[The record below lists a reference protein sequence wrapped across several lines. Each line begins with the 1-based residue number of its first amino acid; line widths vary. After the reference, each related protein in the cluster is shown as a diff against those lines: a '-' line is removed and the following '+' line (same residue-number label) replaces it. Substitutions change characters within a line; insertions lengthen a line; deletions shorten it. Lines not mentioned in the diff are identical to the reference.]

1 MFICSY
7 ISISVK
13 NKVFFVTYQ
22 KYTYFNFAFTLKY
35 NSFLLDIYKNSF
47 YHDRQLLKGY
57 MMNLQTIK
65 PFITKKNTILGTTVL
80 ITIIWVG
87 HALFFNANSEEYKT
101 QPLII
106 GDITESITASG
117 TINPLSTVSI
127 GTQASGRIAEIY
139 VDYNSE
145 VKEGQLLA
153 LIDQDN
159 AKANVAQ
166 REAALE
172 IAKAQVAVEENNIKY
187 YKKALDRISKLNA
200 SKYSTEK
207 ELEAAERDYEN
218 SIAQLALEQAQ
229 VKQAEASLNS
239 AKTELSYTEIKSP
252 VNGIV
257 ISKAVEVGQT
267 VAASFSTPELFS
279 VAEDLTKMQIEA
291 SVVEADIAK
300 VKEGQTARFSV
311 DSYTDEYFFGKVVQV
326 RNEAVSTSNVV
337 SYTVVIEID
346 NSELK
351 LKPGMTA
358 NVEIITAEKKDI
370 LLAPNQALRFYMDDS
385 DNAKRYQ
392 DRGLWVIRNGKPQR
406 VVIKIGVSDDSNTQ
420 IFSDELQSGD
430 KVITAKTASK
440 EQQKA
445 MRMRMPR

>member
-1 MFICSY
+1 MNMKFDPKKI
-7 ISISVK
+7 
-13 NKVFFVTYQ
+13 
-22 KYTYFNFAFTLKY
+22 TLKHITY
-35 NSFLLDIYKNSF
+35 IILAALVIYAGQKII
-47 YHDRQLLKGY
+47 GG
-57 MMNLQTIK
+57 
-65 PFITKKNTILGTTVL
+65 KKAV
-80 ITIIWVG
+80 
-87 HALFFNANSEEYKT
+87 ADYKT
-101 QPLII
+101 QPLTLGNIV
-106 GDITESITASG
+106 ESVTASG
-117 TINPLSTVSI
+117 TIKPLSTVSI

-145 VKEGQLLA
+145 VKQGQLLA

-172 IAKAQVAVEENNIKY
+172 IAKAQVEVEENNIKY
-187 YKKALDRISKLNA
+187 FKKVLDRISKLNA

-207 ELEAAERDYEN
+207 ELEAAERDYDN
-218 SIAQLALEQAQ
+218 ATAQLVLEKAQ

-239 AKTELSYTEIKSP
+239 ALTELSYTEIKSP

-300 VKEGQTARFSV
+300 VKEGQVVRFSV
-311 DSYTDEYFFGKVVQV
+311 DSYADEYFFGKVVQV
-326 RNEAVSTSNVV
+326 RNEAVTTSNVV

-346 NSELK
+346 NSDMK

-358 NVEIITAEKKDI
+358 NVEIITADIKDA
-370 LLAPNQALRFYMDDS
+370 LLVPNQALRFYMEDG

-392 DRGLWVIRNGKPQR
+392 DRGIWVIRDGKPQR
-406 VVIKIGVSDDSNTQ
+406 ISIKLGVSDDANTQ
-420 IFSDELQSGD
+420 IITDEIKDGD
-430 KVITAKTASK
+430 IVIIAKHGGDIK
-440 EQQKA
+440 NQRA

>member
-1 MFICSY
+1 MNIQ
-7 ISISVK
+7 
-13 NKVFFVTYQ
+13 NQ
-22 KYTYFNFAFTLKY
+22 KKITLKHIAY
-35 NSFLLDIYKNSF
+35 IVIAALVIYF
-47 YHDRQLLKGY
+47 GRG
-57 MMNLQTIK
+57 
-65 PFITKKNTILGTTVL
+65 
-80 ITIIWVG
+80 
-87 HALFFNANSEEYKT
+87 LFGNNKTPTGFRT
-101 QPLII
+101 QPLTV
-106 GDITESITASG
+106 GNITESITASG

-172 IAKAQVAVEENNIKY
+172 IAKAQVEVVENNIKY
-187 YKKALDRISKLNA
+187 YKKTLDRISKLNA
-200 SKYSTEK
+200 AKYSAVK
-207 ELEAAERDYEN
+207 ELEAAERDYDN
-218 SIAQLALEQAQ
+218 AVAQLALEKAQ

-239 AKTELSYTEIKSP
+239 AQTELSYTEIKSP

-300 VKEGQTARFSV
+300 VKEGQDVRFSV
-311 DSYTDEYFFGKVVQV
+311 DSYADEYFHGKVVQV
-326 RNEAVSTSNVV
+326 RNEAVTTSNVV

-346 NSELK
+346 NSDMK

-358 NVEIITAEKKDI
+358 NVEIITADVKNV
-370 LLAPNQALRFYMDDS
+370 LLAPNQALRFYMEDG

-392 DRGLWVIRNGKPQR
+392 DRGVWIIKDGKPTR
-406 VVIKIGVSDDSNTQ
+406 ISVKLGVSDDANTQ
-420 IFSDELQSGD
+420 IISDELKEGD
-430 KVITAKTASK
+430 SVIVSK
-440 EQQKA
+440 AGANMDRARQ

>member
-1 MFICSY
+1 MSIQNNPKKITVKHIVY
-7 ISISVK
+7 ILIATVAVYGAYSWLGR
-13 NKVFFVTYQ
+13 T
-22 KYTYFNFAFTLKY
+22 
-35 NSFLLDIYKNSF
+35 
-47 YHDRQLLKGY
+47 
-57 MMNLQTIK
+57 QTAEK
-65 PFITKKNTILGTTVL
+65 FR
-80 ITIIWVG
+80 
-87 HALFFNANSEEYKT
+87 T
-101 QPLII
+101 QPLTV
-106 GDITESITASG
+106 GNITESITASG

-172 IAKAQVAVEENNIKY
+172 IAKAQVEVVENNIKY
-187 YKKALDRISKLNA
+187 YKKTLERISKLNA

-207 ELEAAERDYEN
+207 ELEAAERDYDN
-218 SIAQLALEQAQ
+218 AVAQLALEKAQ
-229 VKQAEASLNS
+229 VKQAQASLNS
-239 AKTELSYTEIKSP
+239 AQTELSYTEIKSP

-300 VKEGQTARFSV
+300 VKEGQTVRFNV
-311 DSYTDEYFFGKVVQV
+311 DSYADEYFYGKVVQV
-326 RNEAVSTSNVV
+326 RNEAVTTSNVV

-346 NSELK
+346 NSDLK

-358 NVEIITAEKKDI
+358 NVEIITADVHDA
-370 LLAPNQALRFYMDDS
+370 LLAPNQALRFYMEEG

-392 DRGLWVIRNGKPQR
+392 DRGVWIIRDGKPTR
-406 VVIKIGVSDDSNTQ
+406 ISIKIGVSDDSNTQ
-420 IFSDELQSGD
+420 IITDELKAGD
-430 KVITAKTASK
+430 KVIISK
-440 EQQKA
+440 IGADNKGRQ

>member
-1 MFICSY
+1 MEI
-7 ISISVK
+7 K
-13 NKVFFVTYQ
+13 NLQ
-22 KYTYFNFAFTLKY
+22 KYLTPKNAVLGVVV
-35 NSFLLDIYKNSF
+35 LLCIIFGVKKIY
-47 YHDRQLLKGY
+47 
-57 MMNLQTIK
+57 
-65 PFITKKNTILGTTVL
+65 
-80 ITIIWVG
+80 G
-87 HALFFNANSEEYKT
+87 HSAAQMYKT
-101 QPLII
+101 QPLAL
-106 GDITESITASG
+106 GNITESITASG

-159 AKANVAQ
+159 AKASVAQ

-172 IAKAQVAVEENNIKY
+172 IAKAQVNVVENNIKY
-187 YKKALDRISKLNA
+187 YKKALDRISQLNA
-200 SKYSTEK
+200 SKYSAVK
-207 ELEAAERDYEN
+207 DLEAAERDYDNAVAE
-218 SIAQLALEQAQ
+218 LALEKAQ
-229 VKQAEASLNS
+229 VKQAEAALNS
-239 AKTELSYTEIKSP
+239 ALTELSYTEIKSP

-300 VKEGQTARFSV
+300 VKDGQTARFTV
-311 DSYTDEYFFGKVVQV
+311 DSYADEFFYGKVVQV

-337 SYTVVIEID
+337 TYTVVIEID
-346 NSELK
+346 NSDLK

-358 NVEIITAEKKDI
+358 NVEIITAEEKDV
-370 LLAPNQALRFYMDDS
+370 LLAPNQALRFYMD
-385 DNAKRYQ
+385 NTKRYQ
-392 DRGLWVIRNGKPQR
+392 DRGLWILRKGKPER
-406 VVIKIGVSDDSNTQ
+406 ISVTIGVSDENNTE
-420 IFSDELQSGD
+420 IKSTELKAGDE
-430 KVITAKTASK
+430 VITSKTGASDK
-440 EQQKA
+440 ERA

>member
-1 MFICSY
+1 MKKEVKIEARDALKNMQNNWQRLSKKQKICGA
-7 ISISVK
+7 IGGI
-13 NKVFFVTYQ
+13 
-22 KYTYFNFAFTLKY
+22 
-35 NSFLLDIYKNSF
+35 LL
-47 YHDRQLLKGY
+47 
-57 MMNLQTIK
+57 
-65 PFITKKNTILGTTVL
+65 
-80 ITIIWVG
+80 IIGVCW
-87 HALFFNANSEEYKT
+87 LWRNANDQSAEYKT
-101 QPLII
+101 QPLQI
-106 GDITESITASG
+106 GDISQIITASG

-187 YKKALDRISKLNA
+187 YKKALERISKLNA

-207 ELEAAERDYEN
+207 ELEAAERDYDN
-218 SIAQLALEQAQ
+218 AIAQLALEQAQ
-229 VKQAEASLNS
+229 VKQAEAALNS
-239 AKTELSYTEIKSP
+239 ALTELSYTEIKSP

-291 SVVEADIAK
+291 AVVEADIAK
-300 VKEGQTARFSV
+300 VHSGQTARFTV
-311 DSYTDEYFFGKVVQV
+311 DSYNDEYFYGKVVQV
-326 RNEAVSTSNVV
+326 RNDAVTTSNVV
-337 SYTVVIEID
+337 TYTVVIEID
-346 NSELK
+346 NSNLK

-358 NVEIITAEKKDI
+358 NVEIITADLKNV
-370 LLAPNQALRFYMDDS
+370 LLTPNQALRFYMDS
-385 DNAKRYQ
+385 GDNAKRYSY
-392 DRGLWVIRNGKPQR
+392 RGVWILRDGKPVR
-406 VVIKIGVSDDSNTQ
+406 VSVTLGVSDDNNTQ
-420 IFSDELQSGD
+420 IEVTTLKAGDE
-430 KVITAKTASK
+430 VIISKT
-440 EQQKA
+440 EGTPQKA
-445 MRMRMPR
+445 RQMRLRMPR

>member
-1 MFICSY
+1 MNM
-7 ISISVK
+7 K
-13 NKVFFVTYQ
+13 
-22 KYTYFNFAFTLKY
+22 FNPKKITLKHITY
-35 NSFLLDIYKNSF
+35 IVLAALAIYAGQKII
-47 YHDRQLLKGY
+47 GG
-57 MMNLQTIK
+57 
-65 PFITKKNTILGTTVL
+65 KKAVE
-80 ITIIWVG
+80 
-87 HALFFNANSEEYKT
+87 SYKT
-101 QPLII
+101 QPLTLGNIV
-106 GDITESITASG
+106 ESVTASG
-117 TINPLSTVSI
+117 TIKPLSTVSI

-145 VKEGQLLA
+145 VKKGQLLA

-172 IAKAQVAVEENNIKY
+172 IAKAQVEVEENNIKY
-187 YKKALDRISKLNA
+187 FKKVLDRISKLNA

-207 ELEAAERDYEN
+207 ELEAAERDYDN
-218 SIAQLALEQAQ
+218 AMSQLVLEKAQ

-239 AKTELSYTEIKSP
+239 ALTELSYTEIKSP
-252 VNGIV
+252 VDGIV

-300 VKEGQTARFSV
+300 VKEGQVVRFNV
-311 DSYTDEYFFGKVVQV
+311 DSYADENFYGKVVQV
-326 RNEAVSTSNVV
+326 RNEAVTTSNVV

-346 NSELK
+346 NSEMK

-358 NVEIITAEKKDI
+358 NVEIITADIKDA
-370 LLAPNQALRFYMDDS
+370 LLVPNQALRFYMNEG

-392 DRGLWVIRNGKPQR
+392 DRGIWVIRDGKPHR
-406 VVIKIGVSDDSNTQ
+406 ISIKLGVSDDANTQ
-420 IFSDELQSGD
+420 IISDEIKDGD
-430 KVITAKTASK
+430 IVIISRAGGFDKTKSP
-440 EQQKA
+440 